1 MPLPDEPARL
11 AAGSLPMHAWV
22 DESMIQRGQAGT
34 YLLAAVV
41 ADPARCNAMRE
52 VLRSLRT
59 GREPK
64 LHWSS
69 ETPGRRRK
77 ITAAVA
83 ALEIP
88 AVVVIGTPLDH
99 RRQERA
105 RRCCMETLLP
115 HLATMG
121 VGHVWLEA
129 RTHTLNAKDRDHVV
143 GMVGRRLIASTL
155 RVEPLQPSV
164 EPMLW
169 LSDIVA
175 GAVGA
180 ARRGEDRYLQPL
192 RPMLTELAADV
203 R

>member
-1 MPLPDEPARL
+1 MTTGSGSARTATGLLPL
-11 AAGSLPMHAWV
+11 HAWV
-22 DESMIQRGQAGT
+22 DESMIQLGREGT

-41 ADPARCNAMRE
+41 SDPAACDATRA

-69 ETPGRRRK
+69 EKPSRRAR

-83 ALEIP
+83 KFDIP
-88 AVVVIGTPLDH
+88 SVVVIGTPLDQ

-105 RRCCMETLLP
+105 RRCCMEELLP
-115 HLATMG
+115 YLAGLG
-121 VGHVWLEA
+121 VAQVWLEA
-129 RTHTLNAKDRDHVV
+129 RTASLNAKDRAHIEA
-143 GMVGRRLIASTL
+143 MRGRQLLTTAL
-155 RVEPLQPSV
+155 RIDVARPSE

-169 LSDIVA
+169 LPDVVA
-175 GAVGA
+175 GAVSA
-180 ARRGEDRYLQPL
+180 AHQGEGRYLEPL
-192 RPMLTELAADV
+192 RPMITQLHTDV